1 MKVTKILARFILGLF
16 GLAILLYL
24 VMLAVNWHDQ
34 PPSAA
39 YSRLE
44 QAVTAR
50 PKVPVAENA
59 VVYLLGFS
67 APIGEDPR
75 DVGARRLAW
84 LESFTDQTKLETDPL
99 QEPLDLKSNGSPE
112 MERLGNS
119 CGDSDRKGCADGFEL
134 AAGTW
139 QPTATETL
147 ALQRY
152 RTLLALHEWRDEL
165 PPHLSAPLPAYSG
178 VLHAQRLH
186 LLSLRQL
193 AAQGKVA
200 EVREGL
206 SADLVYWRGAQL
218 NAETLI
224 AKMIAV
230 AALRNHFFFSNLILR
245 RMPAD
250 QVMAAIPPDWQRA
263 FSNEER
269 SMLLVMGG
277 ELLYTKGILD
287 YTAGDFVYSDLGEYE
302 PGITDRL
309 LHYFVKPMFQV
320 QDTANGFADQHL
332 RFCEQFAV
340 PMSQYPEAKRALEE
354 YAVSHPHSFSIYNPS
369 GNYILSMDA
378 GTTYRSYAFR
388 AANPEGMR
396 RAALLVT
403 QLRARGVTV
412 AAAAGEVANS
422 ELRDPYSG
430 AAFQWDAARASLIFT
445 ALEDSQW
452 SRHEFFF

>member
-24 VMLAVNWHDQ
+24 VMLAINWRDQ

-39 YSRLE
+39 YHRLE

-50 PKVPVAENA
+50 PKVPAAENA
-59 VVYLLGFS
+59 VVYTLGFS
-67 APIGEDPR
+67 APVGEDPR
-75 DVGARRLAW
+75 EVGARRLAW
-84 LESFTDQTKLETDPL
+84 LDSFTAQTRLESDPL

-112 MERLGNS
+112 MERLAKG
-119 CGDSDRKGCADGFEL
+119 CGDSDRKNCADGFEL
-134 AAGTW
+134 AADSW
-139 QPTATETL
+139 QPTATEML

-152 RTLLALHEWRDEL
+152 RTLIALHDWSGEL

-186 LLSLRQL
+186 LLSLGQL
-193 AAQGKVA
+193 AGQGKVA
-200 EVREGL
+200 EVRAGL
-206 SADLVYWRGAQL
+206 SADIDYWRGAQL

-245 RMPAD
+245 RVPAD
-250 QVMAAIPPDWQRA
+250 QVMGTMPPGWQRP
-263 FSNEER
+263 FSDEER

-287 YTAGDFVYSDLGEYE
+287 YTAGDFAFSDLGEYE

-309 LHYFVKPMFQV
+309 LHFFVKPMFKV
-320 QDTANGFADQHL
+320 QDTANGFADLHL
-332 RFCEQFAV
+332 RLCEQFAV
-340 PMSQYPEAKRALEE
+340 PMSQYPEAKRALED
-354 YAVSHPHSFSIYNPS
+354 YAVSHPHSFSIYNPTGDS
-369 GNYILSMDA
+369 ILRADD
-378 GTTYRSYAFR
+378 GTTYLSYAYR

-396 RAALLVT
+396 RAALLVA
-403 QLRARGVTV
+403 QLRARGITA
-412 AAAAGEVANS
+412 AAAAGEVAS
-422 ELRDPYSG
+422 AELRDPYSG
-430 AAFQWDAARASLIFT
+430 AAFAWDATRASVTFT
-445 ALEDSQW
+445 AREDSQW
-452 SRHEFFF
+452 SRHEFFY